1 MLGYQRLTI
10 YLMQSLEGWLG
21 HFWKANAL
29 RVGFWRIPFAHRVFC
44 SFWGSRKPA

>member
-21 HFWKANAL
+21 HF
-29 RVGFWRIPFAHRVFC
+29 
-44 SFWGSRKPA
+44 